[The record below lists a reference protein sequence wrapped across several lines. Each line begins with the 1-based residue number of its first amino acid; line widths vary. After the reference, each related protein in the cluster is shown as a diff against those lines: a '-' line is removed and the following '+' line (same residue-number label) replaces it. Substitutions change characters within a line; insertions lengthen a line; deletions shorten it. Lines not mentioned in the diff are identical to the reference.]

1 MNYAVQMSCCSSSVL
16 WIILF
21 SGIWILV
28 FKAASIIDNI
38 NEYFNKQQASS
49 DWTDNDLSCCQNVS
63 YKHQ

>member
-1 MNYAVQMSCCSSSVL
+1 MRMSCCSSPVL

-21 SGIWILV
+21 SGIWILA
-28 FKAASIIDNI
+28 FSAAPIVDNI

-49 DWTDNDLSCCQNVS
+49 DLTHIDLSSGCQNVS